1 LRWHGGTACEASLV
15 GALDGILLGVGAML
29 EFGGIVALAFPDFL
43 PHGRR
48 LSRWF
53 AHRARVVI
61 NWVRRLL
68 GMKPLQKVVSASV
81 AVEAS
86 ASGRVSAIVGVR
98 DGATQEEKI
107 SFLLRRNQ
115 ETQEAINKLSGR
127 MLDLEEGT
135 PRELERLRR
144 GLQEHVAAEL
154 AAADYEYRALRI
166 VGTMALAVGLVCTTV
181 ANFV

>member
-1 LRWHGGTACEASLV
+1 LV
-15 GALDGILLGVGAML
+15 GALDGILLGVGAVL

-53 AHRARVVI
+53 AHRSRVVI
-61 NWVRRLL
+61 NVVRRWL
-68 GMKPLQKVVSASV
+68 GMKPLQKFVSISMA
-81 AVEAS
+81 AEAN
-86 ASGRVSAIVGVR
+86 ASGRMSAVAGVN
-98 DGATQEEKI
+98 DDATQEEKI

-115 ETQEAINKLSGR
+115 ETQEAINRLSGQVR
-127 MLDLEEGT
+127 ELEEET
-135 PRELERLRR
+135 PRELERLRQD
-144 GLQEHVAAEL
+144 LQGHVAAEL
-154 AAADYEYRALRI
+154 AAAEDEYRALRV